1 MKKTTV
7 KIGIMLVVFAMIMTA
22 CSPSG
27 STPASTSKGV
37 IYYLAPELSDE
48 FQVGVN
54 KMMLADGT
62 QMGYTV
68 RELNGGNIA
77 STQVNQMDDA
87 INQKPLAIILAA
99 VDASSITGEV
109 QKARAAGIPVLV
121 FDRFIQDTPVDFS
134 SVVGTIKI
142 GQLGAAEVV
151 KALKQKFGTE
161 KGTVFELMGDAGD
174 NYSVLIDQ
182 GFMEIMKQYPNID
195 VSSKATPQ
203 YDPATSASIVD
214 DQLTAKNNNIDAIF
228 VIADFRIPAID
239 TVIQA
244 HGIKTGQITI
254 IGTDGSPTG
263 LQSIRDGWCLETVGV
278 PMNQQV
284 YGIWQYIGDVLA
296 KKTIQAASAV
306 DVQGVTAELKI
317 ETWGPTLYLP
327 GQIVDKSNVDD
338 PNNWGNMKVEATPTP

>member
-1 MKKTTV
+1 MNKTTA
-7 KIGIMLVVFAMIMTA
+7 KIGIILVVGVMLISA
-22 CSPSG
+22 CGPSV
-27 STPASTSKGV
+27 PATTSKGV
-37 IYYLAPELSDE
+37 VYYLAPELSDE

-68 RELNGGNIA
+68 RELNGGNA
-77 STQVNQMDDA
+77 AATQVNQMDDA
-87 INQKPLAIILAA
+87 INQKPLAIVLAA

-142 GQLGAAEVV
+142 GQMGATEVV

-182 GFMEIMKQYPNID
+182 GFMDTMKQYPNIT

-214 DQLTAKNNNIDAIF
+214 DQLTAKNNNIDALF
-228 VIADFRIPAID
+228 VIADFRIPAIE
-239 TVIQA
+239 TVIEA
-244 HGIKTGQITI
+244 HGIKTGQIII
-254 IGTDGSPTG
+254 IGTDGAPTG
-263 LQSIRDGWCLETVGV
+263 LQSIRDGWMLEDVGV
-278 PMNQQV
+278 PMDQQV

-296 KKTIQAASAV
+296 KKTIQAASTV

-327 GQIVDKSNVDD
+327 GQIVDKKNVDD
-338 PNNWGNMKVEATPTP
+338 PNNWGNMKVDATPTP

>member
-1 MKKTTV
+1 MNKR
-7 KIGIMLVVFAMIMTA
+7 IAMIGMSLVIVMLIATA
-22 CSPSG
+22 CGPSASSP
-27 STPASTSKGV
+27 ANTSKGV
-37 IYYLAPELSDE
+37 VYYLAPELSDE

-68 RELNGGNIA
+68 RELNGGNVA

-87 INQKPLAIILAA
+87 INQKPAAIVLAA

-121 FDRFIQDTPVDFS
+121 FDRFIQDTQVDFS
-134 SVVGTIKI
+134 SVVGTVKI
-142 GQLGAAEVV
+142 GQMGATEVI

-182 GFMEIMKQYPNID
+182 GFMETMKQYPNIN

-214 DQLTAKNNNIDAIF
+214 DQLTAKNNNIDALF
-228 VIADFRIPAID
+228 VIADFRIPAIE
-239 TVIQA
+239 TVIEA
-244 HGIKTGQITI
+244 HGIKTGQIII
-254 IGTDGSPTG
+254 IGTDGAPTG
-263 LQSIRDGWCLETVGV
+263 LQSIRDGWMLEDVGV
-278 PMNQQV
+278 PMDQQV
-284 YGIWQYIGDVLA
+284 YGIWQYIADVIA

-306 DVQGVTAELKI
+306 DVQGVTAELKV

-327 GQIVDKSNVDD
+327 GQIVDKTNVDD
-338 PNNWGNMKVEATPTP
+338 PNNWGNMKVDATPTP